1 MHIHIFTYK
10 YVYDIYICTHRCCM
24 DLNPKLLKTKPP
36 RNLKP
41 QTPTLKPSRVLYMRP
56 RKRAGRSV
64 ADGLPG
70 GPGD

>member
-1 MHIHIFTYK
+1 MYRYIYMHIHIFTYK

-41 QTPTLKPSRVLYMRP
+41 QTPTLKP
-56 RKRAGRSV
+56 
-64 ADGLPG
+64 
-70 GPGD
+70 